1 MSPSSTDLA
10 HHGHA
15 RSPDPADRHVAGD
28 IQPAGQSVRG
38 AVRRGRADW
47 TRSGHLSSLQAV
59 IADPAYQSQP
69 HRRDLMAITRY
80 GQGLP
85 IDVQRQFAIQDML
98 SEELAAAITG
108 AKPIEQALQDAGTRI
123 NDMLTNLS

>member
-1 MSPSSTDLA
+1 M
-10 HHGHA
+10 
-15 RSPDPADRHVAGD
+15 
-28 IQPAGQSVRG
+28 
-38 AVRRGRADW
+38 
-47 TRSGHLSSLQAV
+47 